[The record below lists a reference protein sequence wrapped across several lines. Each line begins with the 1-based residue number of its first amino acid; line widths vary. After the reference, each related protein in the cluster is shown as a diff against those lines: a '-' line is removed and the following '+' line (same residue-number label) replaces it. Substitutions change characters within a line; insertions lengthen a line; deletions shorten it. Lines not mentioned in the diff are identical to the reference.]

1 MHMPWSVRL
10 RLLAVLAG
18 ALAVPPGCGMGEPSP
33 QVYVLGDAGAAE
45 PGAASQMNTPTVEVR
60 PVRVPDYL
68 DTTDIVT
75 RGAGGLVV
83 PSESG
88 RWGERFSI
96 GLTRAVAADLARKLP
111 GLAVT
116 TSARWSEPRWQVAI
130 ELEFVRRAVG
140 RRQFA
145 GSDLDHPGGPAST
158 QACRG
163 ACRAD
168 GERHKSH
175 RCRGRCGHGSAGQR
189 PGRADSGVAR
199 AACGRVAGRRQ
210 IDPEGLVAKD
220 HRGDERPSLKAFT
233 RRARDA
239 LPRSPRQGRAGKMA
253 ELDVST

>member
-1 MHMPWSVRL
+1 MMHMPWSVRL

-130 ELEFVRRAVG
+130 ELESFDVRPAGGSSLAATWTILDGQHRRRLAEERVVLTANGTNRTDAEVVAVMDRQVNDLAERIAVSLAPLAGVSAAGG
-140 RRQFA
+140 RLTRKDSSRRTTA
-145 GSDLDHPGGPAST
+145 AMSGHP
-158 QACRG
+158 
-163 ACRAD
+163 
-168 GERHKSH
+168 
-175 RCRGRCGHGSAGQR
+175 
-189 PGRADSGVAR
+189 
-199 AACGRVAGRRQ
+199 
-210 IDPEGLVAKD
+210 
-220 HRGDERPSLKAFT
+220 
-233 RRARDA
+233 
-239 LPRSPRQGRAGKMA
+239 
-253 ELDVST
+253 